1 MIDAPEPY
9 LDTVKAILQYHV
21 PWAEARA
28 FGSRVNGAAG
38 DYSDLDIALLAL
50 DPIPEPLMEQ
60 LKDAFSAS
68 NLPFQVD
75 VHDWLAL
82 SPEFR
87 KCIEKGFEVLMT
99 PQKCG
104 KNCA

>member
-1 MIDAPEPY
+1 
-9 LDTVKAILQYHV
+9 
-21 PWAEARA
+21 
-28 FGSRVNGAAG
+28 
-38 DYSDLDIALLAL
+38 
-50 DPIPEPLMEQ
+50 MEQ